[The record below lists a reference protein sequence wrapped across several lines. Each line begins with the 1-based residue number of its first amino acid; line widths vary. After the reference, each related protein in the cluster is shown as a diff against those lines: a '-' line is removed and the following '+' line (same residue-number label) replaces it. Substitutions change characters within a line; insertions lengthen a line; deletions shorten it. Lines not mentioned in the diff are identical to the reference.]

1 MLHIDLNSDI
11 AHAYGENQ
19 DGILPHVVFLTEWVF
34 AFMAK
39 SIVAAKSLPEIEQEP
54 CFRRTAP
61 WEPVPYAFPYQTMGA
76 VKTHKIID
84 VPYVA

>member
-1 MLHIDLNSDI
+1 M
-11 AHAYGENQ
+11 AKNQ
-19 DGILPHVVFLTEWVF
+19 DGILPHVVFLTEWVLLLWQNLLL
-34 AFMAK
+34 
-39 SIVAAKSLPEIEQEP
+39 SAKSLPEIEQEP